1 MKRRG
6 VGRTPGLTARM
17 ACAIGLLALTYAALW
32 FGVFELFNLVP
43 AAWPY
48 WVAIAIALAVAL
60 GLHYRNA
67 ASSLLATT
75 GAQLVEPGTEPALE
89 TMVQRLAAL
98 ADVPVPQLAL
108 ADTEAANAFALGFS
122 QRKAVV
128 VVTTGLRERLTGP
141 ELEAVVAHEIAH
153 IANRDAAVL
162 TAVAGPRILGQVLV
176 GEAGERLGLVWL
188 LIWPLGIPLY
198 AIGTLLTL
206 PVSRYREF
214 VADRGS
220 ALLTGAPERLM
231 SALAKLSGQ
240 ASEIPH
246 DDLRAANAFCI
257 VSTEAVRFSLF
268 ADHPPLEQRL
278 AALSELAREMG
289 KPVS

>member
-1 MKRRG
+1 
-6 VGRTPGLTARM
+6 M
-17 ACAIGLLALTYAALW
+17 ACALGLLALSYAALW
-32 FGVFELFNLVP
+32 FGVFELFNVVP

-48 WVAIAIALAVAL
+48 WVAVAVALAVAL

-67 ASSLLATT
+67 ARSVLAAAGARLL
-75 GAQLVEPGTEPALE
+75 EPGAEPALE
-89 TMVQRLAAL
+89 AMVQRLAAL
-98 ADVPVPQLAL
+98 ADVPVPRLAL
-108 ADTEAANAFALGFS
+108 ADIDSANAFALGFS
-122 QRKAVV
+122 QGRAVV
-128 VVTTGLRERLTGP
+128 VVTRGLREALTGP

-162 TAVAGPRILGQVLV
+162 TAVAGPRILGQILV
-176 GEAGERLGLVWL
+176 GEAGDKLGLVWL

-246 DDLRAANAFCI
+246 DDLRVANAFCI
-257 VSTEAVRFSLF
+257 VSTEAVRFAFF
-268 ADHPPLEQRL
+268 ADHPPIEKRL
-278 AALSELAREMG
+278 AALSEIAREMA
-289 KPVS
+289 KPVD

>member
-1 MKRRG
+1 

-17 ACAIGLLALTYAALW
+17 VCAVVLLALTYAALW
-32 FGVFELFNLVP
+32 FGVFELFDLVP

-48 WVAIAIALAVAL
+48 WVAMAVALAVAL

-67 ASSLLATT
+67 ARSLLATT

-108 ADTEAANAFALGFS
+108 TETEAANAFALGFS
-122 QRKAVV
+122 QGNAVV
-128 VVTTGLRERLTGP
+128 VVTRGLRETLTGP

-176 GEAGERLGLVWL
+176 GEAGDRLGLVWL
-188 LIWPLGIPLY
+188 LIWPIGIPLY
-198 AIGTLLTL
+198 AVGTLLTL

-231 SALAKLSGQ
+231 SALVKLSGQ

-246 DDLRAANAFCI
+246 EDLRAANAFCI

-268 ADHPPLEQRL
+268 ADHPPVEKRL
-278 AALSELAREMG
+278 AALSEIAREMG

>member
-1 MKRRG
+1 
-6 VGRTPGLTARM
+6 M
-17 ACAIGLLALTYAALW
+17 ACALALLALTYAALW
-32 FGVFELFNLVP
+32 FCVFELFDLVP

-48 WVAIAIALAVAL
+48 WVAVAIALAVAL

-67 ASSLLATT
+67 ARSLLAAA
-75 GAQLVEPGTEPALE
+75 GAQPVEPGTEPDLE
-89 TMVQRLAAL
+89 AMVQRIAAL
-98 ADVPVPQLAL
+98 ADVPAPQLAL
-108 ADTEAANAFALGFS
+108 ADIDAANAFALGFS
-122 QRKAVV
+122 QGKAVV
-128 VVTTGLRERLTGP
+128 VVTRGLREKLTGP

-176 GEAGERLGLVWL
+176 GEAGDNLGLVWL
-188 LIWPLGIPLY
+188 LIWPIGIPLY

-240 ASEIPH
+240 AAEIPH

-257 VSTEAVRFSLF
+257 VSTEAVRFSFF
-268 ADHPPLEQRL
+268 ADHPPIEKRL
-278 AALSELAREMG
+278 AALSEIAREMG
-289 KPVS
+289 KPVG